1 MERKSDTK
9 IKELDLFAKLRDD
22 QKKAFDYFFERYY
35 QGLCVYSV
43 KIIGSESASKDIV
56 QDFFV
61 RLWEKRKD
69 IEIGTNVKSYFIRSI
84 HNSCMDYISHQNVKA
99 SHAQYQ
105 IHSANDDDL
114 MEYPLLDF
122 ELKQIIDR
130 AIESLPGKVRETFIL
145 NRFEALSYQQIADQE
160 NISVKTVEYRMGK
173 ALTHLRKSLSD
184 YQYLLIL

>member
-1 MERKSDTK
+1 MGSKSDTK
-9 IKELDLFAKLRDD
+9 TKELDLFEKLKEG

-35 QGLCVYSV
+35 QGLCVYSI
-43 KIIGSESASKDIV
+43 KIIGSESAAKDIV

-69 IEIGTNVKSYFIRSI
+69 IEIGTQVKSYFIRSV
-84 HNSCMDYISHQNVKA
+84 HNRCMDYISHQNVKA
-99 SHAQYQ
+99 SHIDYQ
-105 IHSANDDDL
+105 LHSASDDDL
-114 MEYPLLDF
+114 MVYPLLDY
-122 ELKQIIDR
+122 ELKQIIDS
-130 AIESLPGKVRETFIL
+130 AIESLPVKIRETFIL

-160 NISVKTVEYRMGK
+160 NISVKTVEYRIGK